1 MANIPKVN
9 DPSVLQSIILGLLKG
24 LTNLQVEFK
33 DSASIQKLNDTFLFP
48 RSRHR
53 YIYQLS

>member
-33 DSASIQKLNDTFLFP
+33 
-48 RSRHR
+48 R
-53 YIYQLS
+53 